1 MIGVEKEFEE
11 RVININRVAKV
22 VKGGRRFRFSA
33 LVAVGDKKGRVG
45 LGLGK
50 SKEVPEAIKKAIEK
64 AKKNMITVPITEDGT
79 IPHPMQ
85 VKDGAAIILI
95 KPARPGTGIIAGNT
109 ARAILEVCGIR
120 NIVTKSIGSNNVH
133 NLSHALLKALGSL
146 RSREEILKARG
157 LEK

>member
-45 LGLGK
+45 IGLGK

-64 AKKNMITVPITEDGT
+64 AKKDLISVPITEDGT
-79 IPHPMQ
+79 IPHPLT
-85 VKDGAAIILI
+85 VKEGASVVLM

-109 ARAILEVCGIR
+109 ARAILEVCGIS
-120 NIVTKSIGSNNVH
+120 NIVVKSIGSNNIH
-133 NLSHALLKALGSL
+133 NLSHAVIKVLKSL
-146 RSREEILKARG
+146 RSKDEILKIRG
-157 LEK
+157 LK

>member
-1 MIGVEKEFEE
+1 MVQMEKEFEE
-11 RVININRVAKV
+11 QVISIKRVTKV

-50 SKEVPEAIKKAIEK
+50 SHEVPEAIKKAIEK
-64 AKKNMITVPITEDGT
+64 AKKDLVEVPITENGT
-79 IPHPMQ
+79 IPHQME
-85 VKDGAAIILI
+85 VKDGAGKILI

-109 ARAILEVCGIR
+109 ARAILEVCGIK

-133 NLSHALLKALGSL
+133 NLSHALIKALSL
-146 RSREEILKARG
+146 LRDKDKVWKMRG
-157 LEK
+157 K

>member
-1 MIGVEKEFEE
+1 MVQMEKEFEE
-11 RVININRVAKV
+11 QVISIKRVTKV

-50 SKEVPEAIKKAIEK
+50 SHEVPEAIKKAIEK
-64 AKKNMITVPITEDGT
+64 AKKNLVEVPITENGT
-79 IPHPMQ
+79 IPHQME
-85 VKDGAAIILI
+85 VKDGAGKVLI

-109 ARAILEVCGIR
+109 ARAILEVCGIK

-133 NLSHALLKALGSL
+133 NLSHALIKALSL
-146 RSREEILKARG
+146 LRDKDKVWKMRG
-157 LEK
+157 K

>member
-1 MIGVEKEFEE
+1 MVQMEKEFEE
-11 RVININRVAKV
+11 QVISIKRVTKV

-50 SKEVPEAIKKAIEK
+50 SHEVPEAIKKAIEK
-64 AKKNMITVPITEDGT
+64 AKKDLVEVPITENGT
-79 IPHPMQ
+79 IPHQME
-85 VKDGAAIILI
+85 VKDGAGKVLI

-109 ARAILEVCGIR
+109 ARAILEVCGIK

-133 NLSHALLKALGSL
+133 NLSHALIKALSL
-146 RSREEILKARG
+146 LRDKDKVWKMRG
-157 LEK
+157 K

>member
-33 LVAVGDKKGRVG
+33 LVAVGDKNGRVG
-45 LGLGK
+45 VGLGK

-64 AKKNMITVPITEDGT
+64 AKKEMITVPITEDGT
-79 IPHPMQ
+79 IPHPIQ

-133 NLSHALLKALGSL
+133 NLSHALIKALKSL
-146 RSREEILKARG
+146 RSREEIMKARG
-157 LEK
+157 LK

>member
-33 LVAVGDKKGRVG
+33 LVAVGDRNGRVG

-64 AKKNMITVPITEDGT
+64 AKKEMIEVPITEDGT
-79 IPHPMQ
+79 IPHPIQ

-95 KPARPGTGIIAGNT
+95 KPAKPGTGIIAGNT

-133 NLSHALLKALGSL
+133 NLSHALLKALKSL
-146 RSREEILKARG
+146 RSREQIMKARG
-157 LEK
+157 LK

>member
-1 MIGVEKEFEE
+1 MVQMEKEFEE
-11 RVININRVAKV
+11 QVISIKRVTKV

-33 LVAVGDKKGRVG
+33 LVAVGDKNGRVG

-50 SKEVPEAIKKAIEK
+50 SHEVPEAIKKAIEK
-64 AKKNMITVPITEDGT
+64 AKKNMIRVPITEDGT
-79 IPHPMQ
+79 IPHQME
-85 VKDGAAIILI
+85 VKEGAGRILI

-133 NLSHALLKALGSL
+133 NLSHALLKALSML
-146 RSREEILKARG
+146 RSKEEIMKMRG
-157 LEK
+157 LK